1 MENLPDDYYSNVGKT
16 ELYNFKVVEKFPP
29 NSPFAKLMGSPGVQN
44 TPSLA
49 RGNLNSSVIQVM
61 NGNLAHAC
69 DFKFIF
75 NVNIDLFTGLT
86 NPVTAIQNAIRNAQ
100 MKAATKLRNLVKD
113 AAQNF
118 RKAIEALVNVMGL
131 DPSGQISYYFSLG
144 KDILRKVNEAI
155 EYVAEVTETVLEWV
169 FFAQQIQQLINW
181 VMSLPEKI
189 KNLVLTCLNSFSN
202 SIKAI
207 ANNIQ
212 SLPSQIQ
219 NLTKSQITAV
229 ANQFSAAAQTAASAA
244 QDGFNTNN
252 SNLPN
257 GVIDAINAPQEVNT
271 NSLALDIEMTLP
283 TQNQVTANSVGT
295 QMSQMQSP

>member
-1 MENLPDDYYSNVGKT
+1 MNSKDYSGNIGGYNI
-16 ELYNFKVVEKFPP
+16 YNFKVVETFPP

-49 RGNLNSSVIQVM
+49 RGNLNGSAIQVL

-75 NVNIDLFTGLT
+75 NANIDLFTGLT
-86 NPVTAIQNAIRNAQ
+86 NPVTAIQNALRNAQ
-100 MKAATKLRNLVKD
+100 MKATNYLRGLVQG

-118 RKAIEALVNVMGL
+118 RQAIEAIVNIIGL
-131 DPSGQISYYFSLG
+131 DPSGQVSFYFSLG

-155 EYVAEVTETVLEWV
+155 EFVAKQVEEVFQWIFL
-169 FFAQQIQQLINW
+169 AQQVQQLINW
-181 VMSLPEKI
+181 ITTLPERF
-189 KNLVLTCLNSFSN
+189 KNLILTCLNSFTN

-212 SLPSQIQ
+212 ALPGQITNATTAQIQ
-219 NLTKSQITAV
+219 AIT
-229 ANQFSAAAQTAASAA
+229 NQFTAAAQATVSAA

-252 SNLPN
+252 ANLPN
-257 GVIDAINAPQEVNT
+257 AVIDAINSPDAINA
-271 NSLALDIEMTLP
+271 NALAQSIQKDLP
-283 TQNQVTANSVGT
+283 TENEVTANTQGV

>member
-1 MENLPDDYYSNVGKT
+1 MAIATQNYVGNIAGFEVGPYKVT
-16 ELYNFKVVEKFPP
+16 EAFPP
-29 NSPFAKLMGSPGVQN
+29 NSPWAQLMGLPGTQN
-44 TPSLA
+44 TSPLG
-49 RGNLNSSVIQVM
+49 RGNLNSSAIQLL

-75 NVNIDLFTGLT
+75 NINIDLLSGI
-86 NPVTAIQNAIRNAQ
+86 NPVAAIQNALRNAQ
-100 MKAATKLRNLVKD
+100 MKAATKLRNLVKN

-155 EYVAEVTETVLEWV
+155 EEVAKITETVLEWV

-181 VMSLPEKI
+181 IMSLPEKI

-219 NLTKSQITAV
+219 NLTKAQITAV

-271 NSLALDIEMTLP
+271 DSLALDIEMTLP

>member
-1 MENLPDDYYSNVGKT
+1 MEKQDYQGNIGQYNII
-16 ELYNFKVVEKFPP
+16 NFKVVETFPP
-29 NSPFAKLMGSPGVQN
+29 NSPFAKLMNSPGVQN

-49 RGNLNSSVIQVM
+49 RGNLNSSIIQVL

-75 NVNIDLFTGLT
+75 NLNIDLLTGLT
-86 NPVTAIQNAIRNAQ
+86 NPVTAIQNALRNAQ
-100 MKAATKLRNLVKD
+100 LKATNRLRGLVKD

-118 RKAIEALVNVMGL
+118 RKAIEAIVKLMGY
-131 DPSGQISYYFSLG
+131 DPSGQISFYFSLG
-144 KDILRKVNEAI
+144 KDIIRKVNEAI
-155 EYVAEVTETVLEWV
+155 EFVAEKVEEVMEWV

-181 VMSLPEKI
+181 ITSLPEKF
-189 KNLVLTCLNSFSN
+189 KNLILTCLNSFTN

-207 ANNIQ
+207 ANNIE

-219 NLTKSQITAV
+219 NLTKAQITAV

-244 QDGFNTNN
+244 QSGFNTNN

-283 TQNQVTANSVGT
+283 TQNEVTANSVGT
-295 QMSQMQSP
+295 HMSQMQAP

>member
-1 MENLPDDYYSNVGKT
+1 MENLPEDYYSNTGKY
-16 ELYNFKVVEKFPP
+16 EIYNFKVVEKFPP
-29 NSPFAKLMGSPGVQN
+29 NSPFAKLMGTPGVQN

-49 RGNLNSSVIQVM
+49 RGNLNGSAIQVL

-86 NPVTAIQNAIRNAQ
+86 NPVTAIQNALRNAQ
-100 MKAATKLRNLVKD
+100 MKATNRLRGLVKD

-118 RKAIEALVNVMGL
+118 RKAIEAIVNIMGL

-155 EYVAEVTETVLEWV
+155 EFVAEKVEEVFEWI

-181 VMSLPEKI
+181 ITSLPERF
-189 KNLVLTCLNSFSN
+189 KNLILTCLNSFTN

-212 SLPSQIQ
+212 SLPGQITNATTSQIQ
-219 NLTKSQITAV
+219 AIT
-229 ANQFSAAAQTAASAA
+229 NQFTAAAQATVSAA

-252 SNLPN
+252 ANLPN
-257 GVIDAINAPQEVNT
+257 GVIDAINSPVEVNT
-271 NSLALDIEMTLP
+271 DSLALDIEMTLP
-283 TQNQVTANSVGT
+283 TQNEVTANTQGA